1 MFVAE
6 NITVR
11 FGGVV
16 AVDDVSMRVE
26 PGSVVG
32 LVGPNGSGKTTFL
45 NATTGVVPA
54 MGKLRIKEQEI
65 PLGDSGRT
73 RRAGVGR
80 TFQTPQSFAELTVLE
95 NVLLGSSD
103 RRRAGFWASTLGRPA
118 MTKLDRE
125 RHDKA
130 MAALDLVS
138 LVHHA
143 DTEVETLSYG
153 QSRYVEFARVMAGDP
168 EVLLMD
174 EPSAGLNT
182 EETSDLADFVL
193 RARNRGLAVIVVDH
207 KIEYLSRVCDRI
219 DVLQTGRLIASGAPH
234 QVFNDPVVVDA
245 YLGV

>member
-16 AVDDVSMRVE
+16 AVDDVSIRVD

-45 NATTGVVPA
+45 NAATGVVPA
-54 MGKLRIKEQEI
+54 TGKLRINAHEI
-65 PLGDSGRT
+65 PLGDAGRI
-73 RRAGVGR
+73 RRAGLGR
-80 TFQTPQSFAELTVLE
+80 TFQTPQSFAELSVLE

-103 RRRAGFWASTLGRPA
+103 RRRAGFWASTLARPA
-118 MTKLDRE
+118 MAKLERE

-130 MAALDLVS
+130 MAALDLVG
-138 LVHHA
+138 LAYHA

-193 RARNRGLAVIVVDH
+193 RARNRGVAVIVVDH

-219 DVLQTGRLIASGAPH
+219 DVLQTGRLIASGAPD